1 MNFLINILKFIPR
14 IYFINFII
22 FKYIISKFNKT
33 FEKSN
38 FESNFVMKEKKHIII
53 VGAGFGGLQA
63 VKKLS
68 KDKNLRIT
76 LIDKTNHHLF
86 QPLLYQIATAV
97 LSPADIAI
105 PARSLTENMK
115 NVTVMMDEVTHIDK
129 ENNTVYLGDKK
140 LNYDYLILAMGAR
153 TGYFGHTEWKKY
165 TSGLKNLGDAL
176 QIRKRLLYSF
186 EEAENHPE
194 EASKLLRYIIIG
206 GGPTGVELAGS
217 IAELSHNIVRKDF
230 RNIDT
235 AKAEIILIE
244 GGADLVPSFDRKL
257 SVYTKRQL
265 EKRGVR
271 VMLNTRVENIEE
283 KKVFVKTMEGQKI
296 IEGNIIIWAAGVE
309 PVPITSELGF
319 EMDRSKR
326 IIVNKYCSLDAYPN
340 VFVIGDMSDF
350 KTESGKP
357 LPGVSPV
364 AMQQGRYVA
373 KYILDELKGKKDHKP
388 FHYIDKGNMAT
399 IGRKNAIAEYKSFK
413 MTGFIGWLA
422 WLFVHLYYQV
432 GFKNKE
438 SILLTWMWSYLTFGA
453 GARIITDPIYP
464 SKE

>member
-1 MNFLINILKFIPR
+1 MA
-14 IYFINFII
+14 
-22 FKYIISKFNKT
+22 
-33 FEKSN
+33 
-38 FESNFVMKEKKHIII
+38 EKKHVII

-68 KDKNLRIT
+68 KDKSLKIT

-105 PARSLTENMK
+105 PTRSMTEKMK
-115 NVTVMMDEVTHIDK
+115 NVTVIMDEVTAIDK
-129 ENNTVYLGDKK
+129 ENNIIYFDGRSLK
-140 LNYDYLILAMGAR
+140 YDYLILAMGAKS
-153 TGYFGHTEWKKY
+153 GYFGHDDWKKH
-165 TSGLKNLGDAL
+165 TSGLKSLTDAL
-176 QIRKRLLYSF
+176 KIRRQILMSF
-186 EEAENHPE
+186 EEAENYPE
-194 EASKLLRYIIIG
+194 DARKLLKYIIIG

-217 IAELSHNIVRKDF
+217 IAELSHRIVRKDF

-235 AKAEIILIE
+235 NKSEIILIE
-244 GGADLVPSFDRKL
+244 GGPELVPTFDKKL
-257 SVYTKRQL
+257 SLYTKKQL
-265 EKRGVR
+265 EKRGVK
-271 VMLNTRVENIEE
+271 VLLNTRVQNIED
-283 KKVFVKTMEGQKI
+283 KKVFVRTQDGEEKE

-309 PVPITSELGF
+309 PVSITSELGV
-319 EMDRSKR
+319 ELDRGKR
-326 IIVNKYCSLDAYPN
+326 IIVNQYCALPGYPN

-350 KTESGKP
+350 KTESGES

-373 KYILDELKGKKDHKP
+373 KLIIDELKGKKRLKP
-388 FHYIDKGNMAT
+388 FHYLDKGTMAT

-413 MTGFIGWLA
+413 MTGLIGWLA

-432 GFKNKE
+432 GFKNKI

-453 GARIITDPIYP
+453 GARVIQDAVHPN
-464 SKE
+464 KQ